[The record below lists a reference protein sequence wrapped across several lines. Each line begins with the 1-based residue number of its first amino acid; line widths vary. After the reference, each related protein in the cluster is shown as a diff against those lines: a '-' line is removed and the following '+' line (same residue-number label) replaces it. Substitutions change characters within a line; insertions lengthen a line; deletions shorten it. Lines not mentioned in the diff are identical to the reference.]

1 MGGLRGVIRGRPA
14 KPHTLCTLST
24 RARNTQGNG
33 NGIAVFNNDMN
44 LSTSYHFIVAN
55 TIFGNINAGIALGST
70 APRAG
75 QPNVGVH
82 IAGNTLYGNGAER
95 RQGVHTNGAQVGVRW
110 AANANADGV
119 SAFTQS
125 ATFKAANITILDPL
139 DREVGLRY

>member
-1 MGGLRGVIRGRPA
+1 MIRRAASARSHPL
-14 KPHTLCTLST
+14 HTLST

-95 RQGVHTNGAQVGVRW
+95 RQGVHTNGAQVGTRIS
-110 AANANADGV
+110 ANRNADGI
-119 SAFTQS
+119 SKFTQQG
-125 ATFKAANITILDPL
+125 FKGGNITLLDPF
-139 DREVGLRY
+139 DREIALDY